1 MKRIIVALAALFLG
15 IAANA
20 QVGVIAGVTSS
31 STTLED
37 AKNDLMAGDITQYH
51 VGLTTKMDLGVITLQ
66 PSLIYNVKGTRLED
80 FDSKSINFK
89 TGFLELPVQIQVGI
103 PIAGF
108 RPYAFVEPFVGYA
121 ITNSAGGQ
129 STNSQN
135 IQNKLQSVKWDNI
148 KNRLEYG
155 AGLGAGVDIFNRLQV
170 SVRYF
175 WNLGELYDGAEISD
189 LINTGTTVMKNE
201 KCSGIMASVAIFL

>member
-1 MKRIIVALAALFLG
+1 MKKLFIALAALVVSVSAFAQSG
-15 IAANA
+15 I
-20 QVGVIAGVTSS
+20 IAGVTSS
-31 STTLED
+31 ATDIKD
-37 AKNDLMAGDITQYH
+37 AADKVTDITLYH
-51 VGLTTKMDLGVITLQ
+51 VGVTRRISLGIIGVQ

-89 TGFLELPVQIQVGI
+89 TGFLELPVQLQVGF

-121 ITNSAGGQ
+121 ITNKAQSSSAAEK
-129 STNSQN
+129 
-135 IQNKLQSVKWDNI
+135 IQNLQNVKWDNI

-155 AGLGAGVDIFNRLQV
+155 AGLGAGIDIFNRLQV

-175 WNLGELYDGAEISD
+175 WNLGELYDGAEISE
-189 LINTGTTVMKNE
+189 LINNGKTAMQNE

>member
-1 MKRIIVALAALFLG
+1 MKKLFIALAALVVSVSAFAQSG
-15 IAANA
+15 I
-20 QVGVIAGVTSS
+20 IAGVTSS
-31 STTLED
+31 STELKD
-37 AKNDLMAGDITQYH
+37 AADNAADITLYH
-51 VGLTTKMDLGVITLQ
+51 IGVTRRISLGLIGVQ

-89 TGFLELPVQIQVGI
+89 TGFLELPVQVQVGL

-121 ITNSAGGQ
+121 ITNSAAGQ
-129 STNSQN
+129 STNIQN

-155 AGLGAGVDIFNRLQV
+155 AGIGAGIDLFNRLQI

-175 WNLGELYDGAEISD
+175 WNLGELYDGAEIKD
-189 LINTGTTVMKNE
+189 LINSGTAVMKNE

>member
-1 MKRIIVALAALFLG
+1 MKKLFITLAALVVSVSAFAQSG
-15 IAANA
+15 I
-20 QVGVIAGVTSS
+20 IAGVTSS
-31 STTLED
+31 ATDIKD
-37 AKNDLMAGDITQYH
+37 AADKVTDITLYH
-51 VGLTTKMDLGVITLQ
+51 VGVTRRISLGLIGVQ

-129 STNSQN
+129 STNIQN

-155 AGLGAGVDIFNRLQV
+155 AGLGAGVDF
-170 SVRYF
+170 
-175 WNLGELYDGAEISD
+175 GA
-189 LINTGTTVMKNE
+189 G
-201 KCSGIMASVAIFL
+201 G